1 MMNGFANL
9 LSYKLSILRDELN
22 IKFINKQ
29 FIIKLNKSKNLVNN
43 LLVLLESINTLDT
56 KAIF

>member
-1 MMNGFANL
+1 MNGLANL